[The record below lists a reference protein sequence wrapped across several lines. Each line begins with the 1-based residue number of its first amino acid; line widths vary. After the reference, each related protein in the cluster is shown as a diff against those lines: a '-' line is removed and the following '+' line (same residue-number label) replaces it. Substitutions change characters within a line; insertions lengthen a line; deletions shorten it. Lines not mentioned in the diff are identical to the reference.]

1 MGLKD
6 DLINAKIE
14 GLKIAGAKDEDID
27 SNVGSAIEVQAEL
40 EKEAI
45 AKFLTNVEFKITELK
60 ANVILENFAIP
71 SQQGDVLPQVV
82 SMDIPW
88 PGGVPGGATP
98 VPLQGGTN
106 GVLNKPID
114 VGKAFGGLRSDGYV
128 FIGADPD
135 SQDSFDSRF

>member
-1 MGLKD
+1 
-6 DLINAKIE
+6 
-14 GLKIAGAKDEDID
+14 
-27 SNVGSAIEVQAEL
+27 
-40 EKEAI
+40 
-45 AKFLTNVEFKITELK
+45 
-60 ANVILENFAIP
+60 
-71 SQQGDVLPQVV
+71 
-82 SMDIPW
+82 MDIPW

-135 SQDSFDSRF
+135 SQDLFDVEDEDGQREYTKVKLFREDIEEFL